1 MGKAYRNFA
10 RLTFRSAFTMILML
24 QNSGRGNRMRRTFW
38 IIFALALGSTLPA
51 LAAEGWSGLEDS
63 LSADRPD
70 FTEGTSIIP
79 RGHVQVEGGTTLT
92 RVEDVDIHTLGEL
105 LVRFGIG
112 ERSEGRIGLGSYTR
126 IDDGIAGGSEISGFE
141 DPAVELKV
149 RFTEEAGELAPGQPA
164 VALILGTTV
173 PAGDKELTSDEWVP
187 AAVFAFGWDLDRFSV
202 GANLGGS
209 YEPGDDR
216 FVQAFGS
223 LTGGFSVTDRLGT
236 YVEWYGFSEEEK
248 DGPSTHYVNGGISFL
263 INDDLIV
270 DARIGTGLNDADPDW
285 FAGVGGAIRW

>member
-1 MGKAYRNFA
+1 M
-10 RLTFRSAFTMILML
+10 SWM
-24 QNSGRGNRMRRTFW
+24 
-38 IIFALALGSTLPA
+38 IFAFALGSTLPA
-51 LAAEGWSGLEDS
+51 LAQEGWSGLEDS
-63 LSADRPD
+63 LVADRPD
-70 FTEGTSIIP
+70 FTEGTSLIP
-79 RGHVQVEGGTTLT
+79 RGHVQVEAGATLA
-92 RVEDVDIHTLGEL
+92 RVEDVDSTTLGEL

-112 ERSEGRIGLGSYTR
+112 ERAETRIGLGSYTR
-126 IDDGIAGGSEISGFE
+126 IEDGFANVSGFG
-141 DPAVELKV
+141 DPTVDLKI
-149 RFTEEAGELAPGQPA
+149 RFTDEAGELAPGRPA
-164 VALILGTTV
+164 VALIVGTSIPV
-173 PAGDKELTSDEWVP
+173 GDEELTDDEWVP
-187 AAVFAFGWDLDRFSV
+187 LGRMVFDWDLGRFV
-202 GANLGGS
+202 LGANLGGS
-209 YEPGDDR
+209 YEAGDDR

>member
-1 MGKAYRNFA
+1 MKRALFVV
-10 RLTFRSAFTMILML
+10 I
-24 QNSGRGNRMRRTFW
+24 
-38 IIFALALGSTLPA
+38 LALGQAMPA
-51 LAAEGWSGLEDS
+51 LAQDGWSGLEDS

-70 FTEGTSIIP
+70 FTEGTGIIP

-126 IDDGIAGGSEISGFE
+126 IDDGLQEISGFE
-141 DPAVELKV
+141 DPTVELKI

-173 PAGDKELTSDEWVP
+173 PAGDQELTSDEWAP

-209 YEPGDDR
+209 YEAGDDR

-236 YVEWYGFSEEEK
+236 YLEWYGFSEEAK

-285 FAGVGGAIRW
+285 FAGVGGAIRF